1 MPMSWQVVRM
11 GTSSTQQ
18 EIVMKKMILKYWQ
31 AWYEARINYANRFL
45 QHRLGS

>member
-1 MPMSWQVVRM
+1 VLKLLDR
-11 GTSSTQQ
+11 STQQ
-18 EIVMKKMILKYWQ
+18 EIAMKKMLLKYWQ